1 MCPHGFDRGKLTEIE
16 ICRLLLPCCFT
27 WVRNLMFRNI
37 LTREGTIM
45 TLILEVIL
53 SNTYLEIDYLEGYL
67 CFSHLR
73 PANAGKVYYY
83 CSLQR
88 YF

>member
-1 MCPHGFDRGKLTEIE
+1 
-16 ICRLLLPCCFT
+16 
-27 WVRNLMFRNI
+27 
-37 LTREGTIM
+37 M